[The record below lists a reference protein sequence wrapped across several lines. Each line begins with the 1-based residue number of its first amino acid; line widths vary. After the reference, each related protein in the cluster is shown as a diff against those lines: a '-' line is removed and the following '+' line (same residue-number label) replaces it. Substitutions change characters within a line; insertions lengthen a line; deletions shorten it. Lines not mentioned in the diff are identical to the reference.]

1 MTDLS
6 PYPPI
11 DPTTFDLI
19 VIGTGLPESI
29 IAAAASAVGK
39 SVLHLDSNAFYGTH
53 SASLSIAELSSFLQN
68 PHSIPLPPPPNGTE
82 TTMINLTTRP
92 LYSDLEISNLAPD
105 LLSEHSRSFHIDVS
119 GPRVLFCADR
129 SIEFILKSGANQYV
143 EFKSVDASFM
153 GDGTGALWSV
163 PDSRAAIFKDKSLG
177 LQEKNQLMRFFKRV
191 QEHLLSSAAEEEQET
206 SSRIADADL
215 ESPFVEFLEKMRLPH
230 KIKSIIL
237 YAIAMSDYDQG
248 KIEDSKYLLKT
259 RDGIDRLA
267 LYHASIGRLQ
277 NVPGALIYPIY
288 GQGELPQAFCRRAAV
303 KGSIYVLRMPVISL
317 HLDRDNGCFK
327 GIRLASGQD
336 IFSQKLVLDP
346 ALTVPLSSASSL
358 VDHQRVSL
366 EDGSGK
372 VARAICITRRAL
384 KPDISNCLVIY
395 PPRSLHSEQTTSIR
409 ALQIGQNLA
418 VCPPGMFVLY
428 LSTLCDK
435 GNQWKELLRS
445 AINTLLTIPDPGNPD
460 SSSLVECEKS
470 HNKEVQPTL
479 LWSALYVQ
487 ELSTVE
493 HDFISS
499 APMPDGNLSY
509 NNLLDATLKLF
520 QKIYPDEEFFPE
532 TVLSDNS
539 EEDGGLGLET

>member
-1 MTDLS
+1 MADLP

-11 DPTTFDLI
+11 EPTTFDLI
-19 VIGTGLPESI
+19 VIGTGLPLSI
-29 IAAAASAVGK
+29 ISAAASALGK
-39 SVLHLDSNAFYGTH
+39 SVLHLDSNTFYGTH
-53 SASLSIAELSSFLQN
+53 FASLSIAELSSFLQN
-68 PHSIPLPPPPNGTE
+68 PPPPPPQTGRD
-82 TTMINLTTRP
+82 TTFVNLTTRP
-92 LYSDLEISNLAPD
+92 LYSDLDISNFAPD
-105 LLSEHSRSFHIDVS
+105 LLAEHSRSFHLDVS
-119 GPRVLFCADR
+119 GPRVLFCADK
-129 SIEFILKSGANQYV
+129 SIEFLLKSGANQYL

-163 PDSRAAIFKDKSLG
+163 PDSRAAIFKDRSLG

-191 QEHLLSSAAEEEQET
+191 QEHLLSYAAEEEEET
-206 SSRIADADL
+206 SSRIAEEDL
-215 ESPFVEFLEKMRLPH
+215 ESRFVEFLEKMRLPH

-237 YAIAMSDYDQG
+237 YAIAMSDYDQEN
-248 KIEDSKYLLKT
+248 IEDCKYVLKT

-277 NVPGALIYPIY
+277 NAPGALIYPMY

-303 KGSIYVLRMPVISL
+303 KGCIHVLRMPVTSL

-358 VDHQRVSL
+358 VGHQHVSL
-366 EDGSGK
+366 KDCSGK

-395 PPRSLHSEQTTSIR
+395 PPRSLHPDQTTSIR
-409 ALQIGQNLA
+409 VLQIGRNLA

-428 LSTLCDK
+428 LSTLCDE
-435 GNQWKELLRS
+435 GNQGKELLRL
-445 AINTLLTIPDPGNPD
+445 AINTLLTIPAPVNPD
-460 SSSLVECEKS
+460 GNSSVECENS
-470 HNKEVQPTL
+470 HNKEVRSTL

-487 ELSTVE
+487 ELSMVE

-499 APMPDGNLSY
+499 APMPDGKLSY

-532 TVLSDNS
+532 TDLPDNS
-539 EEDGGLGLET
+539 EEEGGLGLET